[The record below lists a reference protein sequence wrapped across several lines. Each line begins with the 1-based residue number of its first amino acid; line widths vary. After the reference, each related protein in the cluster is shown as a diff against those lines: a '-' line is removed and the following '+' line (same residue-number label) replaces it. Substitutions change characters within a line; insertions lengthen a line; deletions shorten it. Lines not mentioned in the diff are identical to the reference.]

1 MKVLHILYSGLGGH
15 GNVFFSLTDADTKN
29 LFRTEA
35 LFNGVENMRED
46 YIIRCKEKNINFNYV
61 KKIPGFDANYYKQI
75 ARIVKISNPDII
87 FLHSSSYIL
96 PIALAKVFYKIKGK
110 IIVRETQA
118 NKLKTKK
125 EWLWLSIA
133 LLLADKCVF
142 LSDNYKQEIKRLL
155 PFFYKEKKAIVI
167 PNGINLKKFTPQK
180 YVEHTTI
187 NIGMQSRI
195 IDIKDH
201 LTLIKAFELL
211 LKDDDLKDKNIILKI
226 VGDGEY
232 LPILKQL
239 VNELNISK
247 QVLFPGL
254 MNENELVTFLNELDI
269 YVHASLG
276 ETMSTSI
283 MQAMACKKAI
293 IASDVPGINNMIT
306 NNVNGLLSE
315 VKNKNDLY
323 NKMKLLIISPAL
335 KNLLAENAT
344 VHASKNFS
352 NEVMFLKYQLLFNS
366 FKN

>member
-15 GNVFFSLTDADTKN
+15 GNVFFSLTDADIQNRFT
-29 LFRTEA
+29 FEA
-35 LFNGVENMRED
+35 LFNGVENMREE
-46 YIIRCKEKNINFNYV
+46 YVERCNKKKIYFNYV
-61 KKIPGFDANYYKQI
+61 KKIPGFDVNYYKEI
-75 ARIVKISNPDII
+75 VRIVKASNPDII

-96 PIALAKVFYKIKGK
+96 PIVLAKFFYKIKGK

-142 LSDNYKQEIKRLL
+142 LSDNYKQEIKKRL
-155 PFFYKEKKAIVI
+155 PFFYREKKAIVI
-167 PNGINLKKFTPQK
+167 PNGINLKKFTPHQV
-180 YVEHTTI
+180 VEHSDVT
-187 NIGMQSRI
+187 IGMQSRI

-201 LTLIKAFELL
+201 LTLIKAFALL
-211 LKDDDLKDKNIILKI
+211 LKDDGLKDKNLILKI

-232 LPILKQL
+232 LPILKKL
-239 VNELNISK
+239 VSELNICK

-254 MNENELVTFLNELDI
+254 MNENELVSFLNELDI

-306 NNVNGLLSE
+306 NNINGLLSE
-315 VKNKNDLY
+315 VKNEKDLY
-323 NKMKLLIISPAL
+323 NKMKLLIINPAL
-335 KNLLAENAT
+335 KNTIAENAT
-344 VHASKNFS
+344 IHASKNFS